1 MHNKSKEFVLRS
13 VASSNGVIKSEA
25 VASIS
30 QDGIVMANVRRY
42 QGDLLLSKASVNQTS
57 STKAIN
63 ASIISNKKVMAMA
76 TVYRDGVREVVAK
89 EVDDDDKENQGFPRL
104 SLPKKLTTS
113 KKILKEKESQWYLS
127 STTHTLTATVP
138 DLRSVAWSNG
148 EIKSEAIVSISQEG
162 EVMVNVRPY
171 VEDTVSSRAS
181 VIHKSSSKAIRA
193 GIISNKKVMAMATVY
208 HDGDREVVAKEVGDG
223 EEVEENQGCQRLLLQ
238 KKSTTSKNFSKEEDN
253 QGFLSS
259 ITHTRTA
266 TTSSSSPATTT
277 ITTDPDHLEKLIRNL
292 CLTLV
297 SGSALNPLG
306 RNLWPG
312 VGTPRPAT
320 STHDQSSDGEA
331 DADAPRKW

>member
-223 EEVEENQGCQRLLLQ
+223 EEVEENQG
-238 KKSTTSKNFSKEEDN
+238 
-253 QGFLSS
+253 FLSS